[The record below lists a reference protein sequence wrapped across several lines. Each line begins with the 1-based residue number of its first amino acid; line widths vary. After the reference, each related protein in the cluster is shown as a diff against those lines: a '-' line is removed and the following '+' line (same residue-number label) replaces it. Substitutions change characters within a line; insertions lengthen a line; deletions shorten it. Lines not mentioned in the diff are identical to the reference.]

1 MAHAFTYGS
10 LMWADI
16 MARVCGLAP
25 QTLAASLPARLADH
39 ARHPVRG
46 QEYPGLQPAPG
57 AEVAGR
63 LYLDVPESAWA
74 RLDAFEG
81 PEYERVSVAVHLED
95 GRVLDAF
102 VYRFR
107 PEFRARLGEGDWDE
121 AAFARAGKARFEARY
136 LGFAQIA
143 EGPAA

>member
-1 MAHAFTYGS
+1 VAHAFTYGS

-16 MARVCGLAP
+16 MARVCGLASQALP
-25 QTLAASLPARLADH
+25 ASLPARLADH
-39 ARHPVRG
+39 ARHPVQG

-81 PEYERVSVAVHLED
+81 PEYERVSVAVRLED
-95 GRVLDAF
+95 GRQLDAF

-107 PEFRARLGEGDWDE
+107 PEFHTRLASGDWDE